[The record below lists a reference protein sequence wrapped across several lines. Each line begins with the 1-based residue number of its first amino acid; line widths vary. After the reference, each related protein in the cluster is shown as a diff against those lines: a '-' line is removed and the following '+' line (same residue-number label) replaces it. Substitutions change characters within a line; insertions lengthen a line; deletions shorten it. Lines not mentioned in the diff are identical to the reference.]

1 MAFISFPFSLFFS
14 QNLVFF
20 FPGSRGINQS
30 NFKKYPC
37 FLNCCLN
44 IADVKERN
52 SSAMNREVLRF
63 GIAFVSVVVIDTV
76 RPTPQIV
83 SVILSLLLEEKGM
96 T

>member
-1 MAFISFPFSLFFS
+1 
-14 QNLVFF
+14 
-20 FPGSRGINQS
+20 
-30 NFKKYPC
+30 
-37 FLNCCLN
+37 LN

-63 GIAFVSVVVIDTV
+63 GIAIVSVVVIDTV